1 MNYEEVKKLNSTEF
15 KRYCG
20 VQLETFNDMVK
31 IVKAEK
37 ILQKNREGKANYL

>member
-1 MNYEEVKKLNSTEF
+1 MNYEKVKKLKPTDF

-20 VQLETFNDMVK
+20 VYPSTFNDMVK

-37 ILQKNREGKANYL
+37 IN